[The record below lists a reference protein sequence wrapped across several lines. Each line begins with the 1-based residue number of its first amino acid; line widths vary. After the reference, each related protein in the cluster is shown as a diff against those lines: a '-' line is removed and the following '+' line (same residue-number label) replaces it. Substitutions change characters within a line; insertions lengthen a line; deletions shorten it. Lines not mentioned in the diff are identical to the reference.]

1 MWWLWSPFK
10 LASCQLTSRDI
21 WLTTHHW
28 AFAED
33 AVTWSPTVF
42 YKLCCM
48 KEIAFWSSVGLR
60 CKCRPNI
67 MSNLHIAGQLYK
79 CVTVVVLW
87 LATGRT
93 EALQLSQETA
103 VCTVCTAGTRDS
115 RHSWGLLS
123 NEPSYCIAQINWKNA
138 FIAKGYVS
146 QLIVYIFN
154 VNSRHYVSP
163 PSEGQVL
170 PSPASIRQG

>member
-28 AFAED
+28 AFAVD

-48 KEIAFWSSVGLR
+48 KEIAFWSCINLR

-87 LATGRT
+87 LVTGRT
-93 EALQLSQETA
+93 EALQLLQETA
-103 VCTVCTAGTRDS
+103 VCTRVQSVQQGHVTPGTVEDSYQMSQVTAS
-115 RHSWGLLS
+115 PKLIEKMLSLLKVTS
-123 NEPSYCIAQINWKNA
+123 A
-138 FIAKGYVS
+138 
-146 QLIVYIFN
+146 
-154 VNSRHYVSP
+154 NS
-163 PSEGQVL
+163 
-170 PSPASIRQG
+170 

>member
-1 MWWLWSPFK
+1 MWWLWSPLK

-33 AVTWSPTVF
+33 AVTWPHTVF
-42 YKLCCM
+42 YKLCCL

-103 VCTVCTAGTRDS
+103 VCTVCTAGTRDTGTVEDS
-115 RHSWGLLS
+115 YQMSQVTASPKLIEKMLSLLKVTS
-123 NEPSYCIAQINWKNA
+123 A
-138 FIAKGYVS
+138 
-146 QLIVYIFN
+146 
-154 VNSRHYVSP
+154 NS
-163 PSEGQVL
+163 
-170 PSPASIRQG
+170 